1 MAEWIKLHE
10 KIIRD
15 PVVMDQAEQLNL
27 DPRIVAWSWVTLW
40 NWARE
45 TTGTG
50 FVGRITPARI
60 DGVVG
65 IAGFAKHAGEWLVF
79 RDGGVEFPHW
89 DRHNSEGAKERA
101 MTARRNKR
109 HRQNKKNDERDG
121 GSVTNVTVE
130 RHERDG
136 DTVSRVT
143 VQASPE
149 EKRREENREIPPLH
163 PVTTTVRQQPSAA
176 AFRAIDTTFS
186 RMFPSTVGTPSQR
199 SARVT
204 ADIAQFVEDW
214 QGKVPSFD
222 DWLTKALAHVEKA
235 GPTKWVGAL
244 GLLRTLAGEKVD
256 SGLDPGET
264 RPLNNVPLRVTN
276 AKCDDAAVDAA
287 VAEVFKEK
295 PRRAAY

>member
-1 MAEWIKLHE
+1 MAEWIKIHE

-15 PVVMDQAEQLNL
+15 PVVMEQAEVLSI
-27 DPRIVAWSWVTLW
+27 DPRIIAWSWVTLW

-45 TTGTG
+45 MTTTG
-50 FVGRITPARI
+50 FIPRVSPARI
-60 DGVVG
+60 DMIVNVP
-65 IAGFAKHAGEWLVF
+65 GFAVNAGEWLVF
-79 RDGGVEFPHW
+79 RDGGVEFPRW
-89 DRHNSEGAKERA
+89 DSHNSKGAKARA
-101 MTARRNKR
+101 MNARRNKK
-109 HRQNKKNDERDG
+109 HRGNYEQRDG

-149 EKRREENREIPPLH
+149 EKRREENREIPPLP

-176 AFRAIDTTFS
+176 AFRAIDATFS

-287 VAEVFKEK
+287 VLKAFEEK
-295 PRRAAY
+295 LRRAAY